1 MQILSFLRFGRQ
13 IRFACASVGL
23 ALALIIVMAIAA
35 ETIRCLEKLQKVPSD
50 NRQHNL
56 SQVEVQFL
64 KYYAALL
71 ESKGT
76 QNPDLD
82 ALRLYFDLFYSWVHS
97 VSYSSNYN
105 DLKLSSTFNSS
116 LAEVNAYLTFA
127 APLIDVPDKQ
137 LKRAL
142 PALAV
147 GATEL
152 RSSTR
157 KMTLDG
163 IKHFSALAFSERT
176 TITST
181 LYRLGAA
188 TLLLILFAC
197 GLIAYLVKL
206 VRKLQQRELEAKA
219 ASAKLGAMLE
229 GSLDAVL
236 VTNADGSI
244 TDCNDVVEKIFGYT
258 RAEVVSQSICD
269 LIILESD
276 RAGVRV
282 GISQHISKLPENKG
296 VQARLQAPGKDK
308 LGREFMIEFSLETVN
323 SASQEAWLVYY
334 IRDISEQIDVQNQI
348 IRARDAAQASERAK
362 SKFIAVMSHE
372 MRTPLNGIL
381 GSLDLLARP
390 NLSIKQQSYIDA
402 MRLSGDL
409 LLNRVND
416 VLDLSSF
423 ESGKIALVSRAFDLS
438 EMLEELLQSLSGAAL
453 KFGNKL
459 VLSST
464 PQVPQFVLGDKTRLR
479 QIFSNLLGNAIKYSE
494 NSQIT
499 LEVAQLTGPDSE
511 GRIEFKVIDHGIGIS
526 EQDIPHIFEDFYTV
540 DNSLTRKSEGT
551 GLGLGITKRL
561 VNKMGGEIGVTS
573 TLGSG
578 SVFWIRLPLPNVT
591 APGALDSPVPSK
603 TASVKGERPY
613 EILLVEDN
621 EINRFVTTE
630 ILNTLGHNVQTADDG
645 LKGVSEANKR
655 AYDLILMDISMPNMD
670 GIAATAK
677 IRGESVYNKATPI
690 YALTAHANHQ
700 DRERFQKE
708 GMNECILK
716 PISKSIIA
724 DILAEIEVSTVHS

>member
-1 MQILSFLRFGRQ
+1 
-13 IRFACASVGL
+13 
-23 ALALIIVMAIAA
+23 
-35 ETIRCLEKLQKVPSD
+35 
-50 NRQHNL
+50 
-56 SQVEVQFL
+56 
-64 KYYAALL
+64 
-71 ESKGT
+71 
-76 QNPDLD
+76 
-82 ALRLYFDLFYSWVHS
+82 
-97 VSYSSNYN
+97 
-105 DLKLSSTFNSS
+105 
-116 LAEVNAYLTFA
+116 
-127 APLIDVPDKQ
+127 
-137 LKRAL
+137 
-142 PALAV
+142 
-147 GATEL
+147 
-152 RSSTR
+152 
-157 KMTLDG
+157 
-163 IKHFSALAFSERT
+163 
-176 TITST
+176 
-181 LYRLGAA
+181 
-188 TLLLILFAC
+188 
-197 GLIAYLVKL
+197 
-206 VRKLQQRELEAKA
+206 
-219 ASAKLGAMLE
+219 
-229 GSLDAVL
+229 
-236 VTNADGSI
+236 
-244 TDCNDVVEKIFGYT
+244 
-258 RAEVVSQSICD
+258 
-269 LIILESD
+269 
-276 RAGVRV
+276 
-282 GISQHISKLPENKG
+282 
-296 VQARLQAPGKDK
+296 
-308 LGREFMIEFSLETVN
+308 MIEFSLETVN

-390 NLSIKQQSYIDA
+390 NLSTKQQSYIDA

-561 VNKMGGEIGVTS
+561 VNKMGGEIGVMS

-591 APGALDSPVPSK
+591 APSALDSPVPSK